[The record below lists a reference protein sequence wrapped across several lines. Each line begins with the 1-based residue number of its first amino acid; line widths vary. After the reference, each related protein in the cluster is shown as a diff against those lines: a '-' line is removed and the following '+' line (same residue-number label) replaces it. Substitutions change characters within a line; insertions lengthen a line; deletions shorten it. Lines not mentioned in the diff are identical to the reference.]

1 MKFVKWICKGFTAN
15 LKIEANE
22 GLMKNLRVLIES
34 SFANHKNALIILV
47 LTLLNYAKLN
57 LKFRSPEN
65 VDAFFE
71 SLGIK
76 DLSE

>member
-1 MKFVKWICKGFTAN
+1 
-15 LKIEANE
+15 
-22 GLMKNLRVLIES
+22 
-34 SFANHKNALIILV
+34 
-47 LTLLNYAKLN
+47 LNYAKLN